1 MILVAAAGL
10 AAGGVWWWM
19 SRPADHPGWADRRAT
34 SLVGFGGSADDAEG
48 DFFAFAP
55 STDATIREDRPPPA
69 ISVARLALAIAVWT
83 IVVVAAASAIGFL
96 VKLQLD
102 RYFLSGR

>member
-10 AAGGVWWWM
+10 SAGAVWWWM
-19 SRPADHPGWADRRAT
+19 SRPADRPGWADRRAAR
-34 SLVGFGGSADDAEG
+34 LVGFGGSAEDAEG

-55 STDATIREDRPPPA
+55 SADATIREDRPSAA
-69 ISVARLALAIAVWT
+69 ISVARLALAVALWT
-83 IVVVAAASAIGFL
+83 IVVVAAALAIGFL